1 MLTVADS
8 HDGATE
14 HRKDYDETESSA
26 VMLQRL
32 RFLKKK
38 KKERKKKG
46 PCKTNHSPAVH
57 HHHAS
62 VCVCVNTAIKRNN
75 TLIFFGTIKGLLLQ
89 KSNSYLTRGTT
100 MEA

>member
-38 KKERKKKG
+38 KKKERKKKALVKQIARQLFTTTTRL
-46 PCKTNHSPAVH
+46 C
-57 HHHAS
+57 
-62 VCVCVNTAIKRNN
+62 VCVCQYSNQTQQYADFLWNDKRS
-75 TLIFFGTIKGLLLQ
+75 TFAEI
-89 KSNSYLTRGTT
+89 
-100 MEA
+100 